1 MQPLG
6 CYWGESNEAI
16 PMTKEIKLINK
27 LKRLLRRL
35 GCPRWLHHF
44 GPKKYEFLEH
54 LSALLLRA
62 FCRLSY
68 RRIVQLFDLIGIRC
82 PSKSALQYT
91 AKRLNSAFWN
101 KLLKITCGN
110 SYLIA
115 VDGTGLSRTNP
126 SYHYLRRID
135 GKIPK
140 IPIKLSIAYDT
151 RKKKIPAA
159 KIRVLPAHDIKDVKN
174 LLKQSKPKIFV
185 ADKAYDANWLH
196 KYCITNN
203 IKAHIPIRKG
213 YGKSKHYAMSARRK
227 ATKHFNLK
235 TYHRRELAESGMSST
250 KRKYGSS
257 VNSKSVRTIRTE
269 VYARLACHN
278 IFSFIK
284 RLLGQSPNFQNIY
297 ISE

>member
-1 MQPLG
+1 MHPTM
-6 CYWGESNEAI
+6 A
-16 PMTKEIKLINK
+16 KENKLINK
-27 LKRLLRRL
+27 IKRLIRRL

-54 LSALLLRA
+54 LTALLVRA

-68 RRIVQLFDLIGIRC
+68 RRIVQLFDLMGIRC

-91 AKRLNSAFWN
+91 AKKLTSAFWN
-101 KLLKITCGN
+101 KVLKVTCGS

-115 VDGTGLSRTNP
+115 IDGTGLSRTNP

-140 IPIKLSIAYDT
+140 VPVKLSIAYDT
-151 RKKKIPAA
+151 RKKKISAA
-159 KIRVLPAHDIKDVKN
+159 KIRVLPSHDIKDVKN
-174 LLKQSKPKIFV
+174 LLEQSKPKVFV

-196 KYCITNN
+196 MYCNKN
-203 IKAHIPIRKG
+203 KIKAYIPIRKG
-213 YGKSKHYAMSARRK
+213 YGKSKHKRMSARRQ
-227 ATKHFNLK
+227 AAKHFK
-235 TYHRRELAESGMSST
+235 IRTYHRRELAESGMSST

-257 VNSKSVRTIRTE
+257 VSSKTVRTIRTE

-278 IFSFIK
+278 IFSFIP
-284 RLLGQSPNFQNIY
+284 RLLGQSLPNHKVYKQIFAVTFQNA
-297 ISE
+297 